1 MPQEPILVS
10 AIVSAFN
17 SERFIRGCIAD
28 LERQSIADQTEI
40 IVVDSGSQQ
49 NERAIIA
56 ELQERLS
63 NLRYIRTDTRETV
76 YAAWNRGIQAAR
88 GVFITNA
95 NTDDR
100 HRADAFERM
109 VAALDEHPEAAL
121 VYADVLQTETENE
134 TFERCHPIG
143 CYRWHD
149 WDRNLLLTKGCFMGP
164 QPMWRRSVHELYG
177 YFDERLV
184 TSGDYEFWLRIS
196 QTLDFYHVRQP
207 LGLYLVNPASIEHR
221 NRERQHAEN
230 SEILNLYRKA
240 AMNGQIVRCL
250 PIERLI
256 GFLRNESCKASGW
269 VRSAIGQVE
278 VMAGFKPGLAK
289 YRPAG
294 CSPDEERLLELK
306 KLILQK
312 DGQPDAIEEIIR
324 LGSRLSLNR
333 TAWYPRFQRQRDSQ
347 AGSIP
352 DTVKM
357 ADSHHTGDIDMLT
370 VEHVYEAM
378 QPVLQNSRPGDAI
391 RALQNIVRLF
401 PDFARAHNDLGT
413 LYYQMR
419 EKQKALGHFERA
431 AGISP
436 LNADFQKNLA
446 DYYCVE
452 MDRIDDALKLYRRVI
467 EIRVNDIETHM
478 TVGHILV
485 RLQRFEEA
493 DAHYRRVLE
502 IEPWNPEANECHKA
516 LGRRGSDRNDGR
528 ATENMDAE
536 LKRRLD
542 SGDSAGAIQYLEK
555 MLGAYPK
562 TAVAHNDLAVLC
574 YQSGAKLKA
583 LRHYEEAVRLQPNNA
598 TFQKN
603 LADFYYVEQGRIQD
617 ALKIYVQ
624 ILELEP
630 LDVETLFAVGKIC
643 GQLGQPEDAKAF
655 FTRILDIEPWNREAA
670 DCLNLC
676 RAVPSLPPAEQVTL
690 EMHAEAMRLAS
701 NGDNEAALAALERL
715 AKVYPDFALAYND
728 LGVLSY
734 QAGKKKAALQYYQ
747 SAVRLDPQNMTFQK
761 NLADCYWVEFDR
773 LEDALK
779 IYNSIL
785 AVHPED
791 VETLVAIGKICRS
804 MQQPDDARI
813 MFDRALQIEPLNPEA
828 SQQLKELEALNR
840 AA

>member
-1 MPQEPILVS
+1 MPQESILVS

-17 SERFIRGCIAD
+17 SERFIRGCIED
-28 LERQSIADQTEI
+28 LERQSIADQIEI

-49 NERAIIA
+49 NERAIIQ
-56 ELQERLS
+56 ELNGRIG
-63 NLRYIRTDTRETV
+63 NLRYIRTDARETV

-88 GVFITNA
+88 GTFITNA

-109 VAALDEHPEAAL
+109 VAVLDKHPEVAL
-121 VYADVLQTETENE
+121 VYADVLKTETENE

-177 YFDERLV
+177 YFDENLV

-196 QTLDFYHVRQP
+196 QTMDFHHVRQP
-207 LGLYLVNPASIEHR
+207 LGLYLVNPSSVEHR
-221 NRERQHAEN
+221 NRECQYAEN
-230 SEILNLYRKA
+230 NEILTLYRKA
-240 AMNGQIVRCL
+240 AMNGQLVRCL
-250 PIERLI
+250 PLERLRE
-256 GFLRNESCKASGW
+256 GLRNESCLSKDW
-269 VRSAIGQVE
+269 VLAVIGQVE
-278 VMAGFKPGLAK
+278 LMAGFKPDSAR
-289 YRPAG
+289 YRSAG
-294 CSPDEERLLELK
+294 GSPNEERFFELK
-306 KLILQK
+306 KLVFQQ

-333 TAWYPRFQRQRDSQ
+333 TAWYPRFQRQRDAQ
-347 AGSIP
+347 AGSNQ
-352 DTVKM
+352 DTVKI
-357 ADSHHTGDIDMLT
+357 ADSHRTGDIDMLT

-378 QPVLQNSRPGDAI
+378 QPVLQNSRPGDAG

-413 LYYQMR
+413 LYYQTR

-431 AGISP
+431 ADISP

-452 MDRIDDALKLYRRVI
+452 MDRIADALRLYNRVL
-467 EIRVNDIETHM
+467 EIRVNDVETHM
-478 TVGHILV
+478 TAGHILV

-516 LGRRGSDRNDGR
+516 LGRRRSAGNDGQ
-528 ATENMDAE
+528 ASENMDAE
-536 LKRRLD
+536 LKHHLN

-555 MLGAYPK
+555 TLGTYPK
-562 TAVAHNDLAVLC
+562 NALAHNDLAVLY
-574 YQSGAKLKA
+574 YQFGDKLKA
-583 LRHYEEAVRLQPNNA
+583 LRHYEEAVRLQPGNP

-603 LADFYYVEQGRIQD
+603 LADFYYVEQGRIRD
-617 ALKIYVQ
+617 ALKSYVQ
-624 ILELEP
+624 ILELAP
-630 LDVETLFAVGKIC
+630 QDVETLLAVGKIC
-643 GQLGQPEDAKAF
+643 RELGQPEDAKAF
-655 FTRILDIEPWNREAA
+655 FGRILDIEPWNREAA
-670 DCLNLC
+670 DYLNSC
-676 RAVPSLPPAEQVTL
+676 SAAPSSSPAEQATFEL
-690 EMHAEAMRLAS
+690 YTEAIRLAS
-701 NGDNEAALAALERL
+701 NGDNEAALVALERL
-715 AKVYPDFALAYND
+715 VKVYPDFALAYND

-791 VETLVAIGKICRS
+791 VETLVVIGKICRS

-813 MFDRALQIEPLNPEA
+813 MFDRALQIEPLNSDA
-828 SQQLKELEALNR
+828 CHQLKELEASNR